1 MELSVQSFQL
11 VEHVLTLGYAA
22 MAASLLYFILT
33 IRTTAPKYRPSSVLS
48 VVVMVSALL
57 LLMEQQDSWVAAF
70 TASETEGMMTLTGNF
85 SNGFR
90 YLNWLIDVPMLLIQ
104 ILFIVGVTGAAFKKY
119 VAQFAGAGMLMVLT
133 GYIGQFSEPLEY
145 SGQGGNVAMWLLWG
159 VVSTVFYA
167 FVLILITRVIKEG
180 KKNLAK
186 SKALPLFSVLLP
198 LFYVSWTLYPLAYI
212 MPVLP
217 FEFGIVAQQVIYTIA
232 DVASKVIYGVI
243 LTLVGT
249 MMSAEAGFEEA
260 A

>member
-48 VVVMVSALL
+48 DVVMVSALL

-70 TASETEGMMTLTGNF
+70 TASGDGMMTLTGNF

>member
-22 MAASLLYFILT
+22 MAASLFYFILT

-70 TASETEGMMTLTGNF
+70 TASGDGMMTLTGNF

-145 SGQGGNVAMWLLWG
+145 SGQGGNVAMW
-159 VVSTVFYA
+159 
-167 FVLILITRVIKEG
+167 
-180 KKNLAK
+180 
-186 SKALPLFSVLLP
+186 
-198 LFYVSWTLYPLAYI
+198 
-212 MPVLP
+212 
-217 FEFGIVAQQVIYTIA
+217 
-232 DVASKVIYGVI
+232 
-243 LTLVGT
+243 
-249 MMSAEAGFEEA
+249 
-260 A
+260 

>member
-22 MAASLLYFILT
+22 MAASLFYFILT

-70 TASETEGMMTLTGNF
+70 TASGDGMMTLTGNF

-186 SKALPLFSVLLP
+186 SKTLFCFTS
-198 LFYVSWTLYPLAYI
+198 
-212 MPVLP
+212 
-217 FEFGIVAQQVIYTIA
+217 
-232 DVASKVIYGVI
+232 VI
-243 LTLVGT
+243 LCFMDTLSVSIHNACT
-249 MMSAEAGFEEA
+249 SV
-260 A
+260 

>member
-1 MELSVQSFQL
+1 MFVVFYL
-11 VEHVLTLGYAA
+11 VFGLIEAGEIGGILETVLDRIA
-22 MAASLLYFILT
+22 
-33 IRTTAPKYRPSSVLS
+33 
-48 VVVMVSALL
+48 

-70 TASETEGMMTLTGNF
+70 TRGTQAMVDAGTIGADSVGRMLLTGNF